1 MTTAPTAK
9 LDLIATS
16 TFGLEAVVARELQW
30 LGYEAK
36 IIQPG
41 RVLFA
46 GDEADICRTNLWLR
60 TADRILVRLD
70 TFEARDFGQ
79 LFDRTRAL
87 AWENW
92 LPVEAEFPVSGR
104 SVKSQLSS
112 VPACQKIVKKAV
124 VERLK
129 AAYGVDWFVE
139 TGPKFSIEVALLD
152 NQAMLTIDTSGPGLH
167 KRGYRPLTG
176 KAPLKETL
184 AAALVLLS
192 VWRPER
198 PLVDPFCGSGTIP
211 IEAALIGRNMAPGL
225 GRTYSAEAWPR
236 VPAALWEAARQQAR
250 EAAKPDL
257 PVRIIGTDVDEGV
270 LSLARFHAEKAGV
283 AADIHFQQK
292 TFAEFTSSRPY
303 GCVICNPPY
312 GERLGQSAEALA
324 LHRAM
329 PDVFRR
335 LKTWS
340 FFILT
345 ALPDFEAVIGQS
357 ATRRRKLYNGRI
369 ECTYYQF
376 LGPKPGRRE
385 KSEIR
390 NPKSETNPKSEI
402 EMTETGETGG
412 KSETG
417 TTETVSNFHPSKFE
431 FVSDFD
437 IRISDFPESPPH
449 PPAPRP
455 VFGGLSAKALE
466 QAEIFRARLTKRA
479 RHLRRWPTKM
489 GITCYR
495 LYEQDVPEVPLV
507 VDRYEDYLHIAEF
520 SRPTDHTLAEHADW
534 LDLMRRTAAE
544 VLEVPLKHVFL
555 KKRERQRGT
564 AQYERL
570 GAEQHVLVAHE
581 GGLQFEVN
589 LSDYLDTGLF
599 LDHRSTRGMVRDLA
613 AGKRFLNLFAYTG
626 SFSVYAAAG
635 GATSTVSVDLS
646 NTYLDWAQRNM
657 ARNGFQGPDHEF
669 VRDDAMHFLQGR
681 GRRAAFDLAVVDA
694 PTFSNS
700 KSLEDYWDIQRNHVE
715 LLNRLVELLAPGGTI
730 FFSTNFRRFKLAE
743 AEIRGVTIREISRQT
758 VPADF
763 RNRRIHRC
771 WRMAR
776 DATLT
781 TPPILPTDEQP

>member
-1 MTTAPTAK
+1 MTITPPAK

-16 TFGLEAVVARELQW
+16 TFGLEAVVARELHW

-46 GDEADICRTNLWLR
+46 GDESDICRTNLWLR
-60 TADRILVRLD
+60 TADRILMRLD

-87 AWENW
+87 PWEDW

-129 AAYGVDWFVE
+129 AAYKVEWFAE
-139 TGPKFSIEVALLD
+139 TGPKYSLEVALLND
-152 NQAMLTIDTSGPGLH
+152 QAMLTIDTSGPGLH
-167 KRGYRPLTG
+167 KRGYRPLTS

-198 PLVDPFCGSGTIP
+198 PLVDPFCGSGTIA

-225 GRTYSAEAWPR
+225 NRTYSAEAWPR
-236 VPAALWEAARQQAR
+236 LPASLWEAARQQAR
-250 EAAKPDL
+250 AAARPDL
-257 PVRIIGTDVDEGV
+257 PDPGNRVPRIIGTDLDEGV
-270 LSLARFHAEKAGV
+270 LGLARFHAEKAGV
-283 AADIHFQQK
+283 AADIHFQQRS
-292 TFAEFTSSRPY
+292 FAELSSKRPY

-312 GERLGQSAEALA
+312 GQRLGQSAEALA

-340 FFILT
+340 FYILT
-345 ALPDFEAVIGQS
+345 ALPDFEAVVGQP

-376 LGPKPGRRE
+376 LGPKPEGSGGEREMGR
-385 KSEIR
+385 K
-390 NPKSETNPKSEI
+390 
-402 EMTETGETGG
+402 GDG
-412 KSETG
+412 KTQE
-417 TTETVSNFHPSKFE
+417 VSPSPLLPF
-431 FVSDFD
+431 
-437 IRISDFPESPPH
+437 SP
-449 PPAPRP
+449 ASP

-479 RHLRRWPTKM
+479 RHLRRWPAKM

-495 LYEQDVPEVPLV
+495 LYEQDIPEVPLV

-520 SRPTDHTLAEHADW
+520 SRPSEHTPAEHADW
-534 LDLMRRTAAE
+534 LDLMQRTAAE
-544 VLEVPLKHVFL
+544 VVEVPPDHVFL
-555 KKRERQRGT
+555 KKRQRQRGT

-570 GAEQHVLVAHE
+570 GSEQHLLTAHE

-599 LDHRSTRGMVRDLA
+599 LDHRITRGMVRQAA

-635 GATSTVSVDLS
+635 GAASTVTVDLS
-646 NTYLDWAQRNM
+646 NTYLDWARRNM
-657 ARNGFQGPDHEF
+657 AGNGFQGPDHEF
-669 VRDDAMHFLQGR
+669 VRDDAMHFLQRPAARVPR
-681 GRRAAFDLAVVDA
+681 GRRASFDLAVVDA

-700 KSLEDYWDIQRNHVE
+700 KGLEDYWDIQRNHVE
-715 LLNRLVELLAPGGTI
+715 LLNRLVELMAPEGTI

-758 VPADF
+758 VPPDF

-771 WRMAR
+771 WRMVR
-776 DATLT
+776 ET
-781 TPPILPTDEQP
+781 

>member
-1 MTTAPTAK
+1 MTTSPPAK

-16 TFGLEAVVARELQW
+16 TFGLEAVVARELHS
-30 LGYEAK
+30 LGYESK

-46 GDEADICRTNLWLR
+46 GDESDICRTNLWLR
-60 TADRILVRLD
+60 TADRVLVRLD
-70 TFEARDFGQ
+70 TFEAHDFGQ

-87 AWENW
+87 PWEDW
-92 LPVEAEFPVSGR
+92 LTVEAEFPVTGR

-129 AAYGVDWFVE
+129 AAYGNDWFLE
-139 TGPKFSIEVALLD
+139 TGPKYSLEVALLND
-152 NQAMLTIDTSGPGLH
+152 QVMLTIDTSGPGLH
-167 KRGYRPLTG
+167 KRGYRLLTA

-184 AAALVLLS
+184 AAAMILLS
-192 VWRPER
+192 VWRPQR
-198 PLVDPFCGSGTIP
+198 PLIDPFCGSGTIP
-211 IEAALIGRNMAPGL
+211 VEAALIGRNMAPGL
-225 GRTYSAEAWPR
+225 ARTFAAEAWPR
-236 VPAALWEAARQQAR
+236 VPSSLWEAARQQAR
-250 EAAKPDL
+250 EAANPDL
-257 PVRIIGTDVDEGV
+257 PARIIGTDVDEGV
-270 LSLARFHAEKAGV
+270 LGLARFHAEKAGV
-283 AADIHFQQK
+283 AADIHFQQR
-292 TFAEFTSSRPY
+292 TFAELSSKRPY

-312 GERLGQSAEALA
+312 GERLGQSADALA
-324 LHRAM
+324 VHRAM

-345 ALPDFEAVIGQS
+345 ALPDFEAVVGQS

-376 LGPKPGRRE
+376 LGPKPGAESGQRAVGCGQLE
-385 KSEIR
+385 EAQAQNEQAMS
-390 NPKSETNPKSEI
+390 PAA
-402 EMTETGETGG
+402 
-412 KSETG
+412 
-417 TTETVSNFHPSKFE
+417 E
-431 FVSDFD
+431 FQPGSAPHV
-437 IRISDFPESPPH
+437 PPVVAQQPTAHRPLPAAHH
-449 PPAPRP
+449 PPAAAYSTVPP

-466 QAEIFRARLTKRA
+466 QAEVFRARLTKRA

-489 GITCYR
+489 GVTCYR
-495 LYEQDVPEVPLV
+495 LYEQDIPEVPLV

-520 SRPTDHTLAEHADW
+520 SRPTDHTPAQHADW
-534 LDLMRRTAAE
+534 LDLMQRTAAE
-544 VLEVPLKHVFL
+544 VTEVPLDHVFL
-555 KKRERQRGT
+555 KRRERQRGT
-564 AQYERL
+564 AQYGPL
-570 GAEQHVLVAHE
+570 GSEQHLLVAHE

-599 LDHRSTRGMVRDLA
+599 LDHRITRGMVRNLA

-626 SFSVYAAAG
+626 SFTVYAAAG
-635 GATSTVSVDLS
+635 RAASTATVDLS

-669 VRDDAMHFLQGR
+669 IRDDALHFLHGR
-681 GRRAAFDLAVVDA
+681 PTARVPRRLAAFDLAVVDA

-715 LLNRLVELLAPGGTI
+715 LLNRLVELMAPDGII
-730 FFSTNFRRFKLAE
+730 FFSTNFRRFKLADK
-743 AEIRGVTIREISRQT
+743 EIRGVAIREISRQT

-776 DATLT
+776 
-781 TPPILPTDEQP
+781 EG

>member
-1 MTTAPTAK
+1 MTTPQNLPPAK

-16 TFGLEAVVARELQW
+16 TFGLESVVARELQW
-30 LGYEAK
+30 LGYQPK

-46 GDEADICRTNLWLR
+46 GDAADICRTNLWLR
-60 TADRILVRLD
+60 TADRILLRLD

-79 LFDRTRAL
+79 LFDRTRTLPWEDWL
-87 AWENW
+87 A
-92 LPVEAEFPVSGR
+92 VEAEFPVSGR

-112 VPACQKIVKKAV
+112 VPACQKIVKKAI

-129 AAYGVDWFVE
+129 AAYQVEWFVE
-139 TGPKFSIEVALLD
+139 TGPKYSIEVALLND
-152 NQAMLTIDTSGPGLH
+152 QAMLTIDTSGLGLH
-167 KRGYRPLTG
+167 KRGYRPLTS

-184 AAALVLLS
+184 AAAMILLS

-198 PLVDPFCGSGTIP
+198 PLIDPFCGSGTIS

-225 GRTYSAEAWPR
+225 GRSYAAETWPN
-236 VPAALWEAARQQAR
+236 VPASLWEAARQQAR
-250 EAAKPDL
+250 EAAKADL
-257 PVRIIGTDVDEGV
+257 PSRIIGTDVDEGV

-292 TFAEFTSSRPY
+292 TFAELSSKRSY

-312 GERLGQSAEALA
+312 GERLGRSAEALA

-340 FFILT
+340 FFVLT

-369 ECTYYQF
+369 ECTYFQF
-376 LGPKPGRRE
+376 LGPKPGKSREQRTESVE

-390 NPKSETNPKSEI
+390 MSKSEI
-402 EMTETGETGG
+402 N
-412 KSETG
+412 SELEIG
-417 TTETVSNFHPSKFE
+417 TTETASSLRSSSAE
-431 FVSDFD
+431 FVSEHLQPPPPLPPS
-437 IRISDFPESPPH
+437 RLSPVH
-449 PPAPRP
+449 PP

-466 QAEIFRARLTKRA
+466 QADIFRARLTNRA

-495 LYEQDVPEVPLV
+495 LYERDIPEVPLV
-507 VDRYEDYLHIAEF
+507 VDRYEDHLHIAEF
-520 SRPTDHTLAEHADW
+520 SRPTDHTPAEHGDW
-534 LDLMRRTAAE
+534 LDLMGRTAAE
-544 VLEVPLKHVFL
+544 VMEISRDHVFL
-555 KKRERQRGT
+555 KKRARQRGT

-570 GAEQHVLVAHE
+570 GSEQHMLVAHE

-599 LDHRSTRGMVRDLA
+599 LDHRITRGMVRDLA

-626 SFSVYAAAG
+626 SFTVYAAAG
-635 GATSTVSVDLS
+635 RAASTVTVDLS

-657 ARNGFQGPDHEF
+657 ALNGFQGPDHEF

-681 GRRAAFDLAVVDA
+681 GRQGTFDLAVVDA

-700 KSLEDYWDIQRNHVE
+700 KSLEDYWDIQQNHVE
-715 LLNRLVELLAPGGTI
+715 LLNRLVELMAPTGTI

-743 AEIRGVTIREISRQT
+743 AEICGVTIREISRQT

-763 RNRRIHRC
+763 RNQRIHRC
-771 WRMAR
+771 WRMVR
-776 DATLT
+776 DV
-781 TPPILPTDEQP
+781 

>member
-1 MTTAPTAK
+1 MTTAPPAK
-9 LDLIATS
+9 LDLIATA
-16 TFGLEAVVARELQW
+16 TFGLEAVVARELQA
-30 LGYEAK
+30 LGYEPK

-41 RVLFA
+41 RILFA
-46 GDEADICRTNLWLR
+46 GDESDICRTNLWLR
-60 TADRILVRLD
+60 TADRVLLRLD
-70 TFEARDFGQ
+70 AFEAGDFGQ

-87 AWENW
+87 PWEDW
-92 LPVEAEFPVSGR
+92 LPPQAEFPVTGR

-112 VPACQKIVKKAV
+112 VPACQKIVKKAI

-129 AAYGVDWFVE
+129 AAYQIEWFAE
-139 TGPKFSIEVALLD
+139 TGPKYSVEVALLND
-152 NQAMLTIDTSGPGLH
+152 QATLTIDTSGPGLH
-167 KRGYRPLTG
+167 KRGYRPLTAH
-176 KAPLKETL
+176 APLKETL

-198 PLVDPFCGSGTIP
+198 PLIDPFCGSGTIP
-211 IEAALIGRNMAPGL
+211 IEAALIGRRLAPGL
-225 GRTYSAEAWPR
+225 GRSFAAEAWPR
-236 VPAALWEAARQQAR
+236 LPEALWEAARQQAR
-250 EAAKPDL
+250 EAAL
-257 PVRIIGTDVDEGV
+257 PELPARIIGTDMDDSV
-270 LSLARFHAEKAGV
+270 LGMARFHAEKAGV
-283 AADIHFQQK
+283 AADIHFQQR
-292 TFAEFTSSRPY
+292 TFAELSSKRPY

-312 GERLGQSAEALA
+312 GERMGRAAEALA

-329 PDVFRR
+329 PDIFRR

-345 ALPDFEAVIGQS
+345 ALPDFEAVIGQT

-376 LGPKPGRRE
+376 LGPKPDGGGQGAGSREQGGESEDAGSEDAETRRRGDAE
-385 KSEIR
+385 ME
-390 NPKSETNPKSEI
+390 NAETAQSPRPR
-402 EMTETGETGG
+402 
-412 KSETG
+412 
-417 TTETVSNFHPSKFE
+417 VSASPRPS
-431 FVSDFD
+431 
-437 IRISDFPESPPH
+437 FPL
-449 PPAPRP
+449 PAP

-466 QAEIFRARLTKRA
+466 QAEIFRARLTKRV

-507 VDRYEDYLHIAEF
+507 VDRYEEYLHLAEF
-520 SRPTDHTLAEHADW
+520 ARPNEHTPAEHADW

-544 VLEVPLKHVFL
+544 VAEVPLDHVFL

-570 GAEQHVLVAHE
+570 GSEQHLIVARE

-599 LDHRSTRGMVRDLA
+599 LDHRITRGMVRETA

-626 SFSVYAAAG
+626 SFTVYAAAG
-635 GATSTVSVDLS
+635 RAASTVTVDLS

-657 ARNGFQGPDHEF
+657 AHNGFQGPDHEF
-669 VRDDAMHFLQGR
+669 VRDDALHFLQGH

-715 LLNRLVELLAPGGTI
+715 LLNRLVELMAPGGTI

-743 AEIRGVTIREISRQT
+743 AEIRGATICEISRQT

-771 WRMAR
+771 WRMNR
-776 DATLT
+776 NL
-781 TPPILPTDEQP
+781 